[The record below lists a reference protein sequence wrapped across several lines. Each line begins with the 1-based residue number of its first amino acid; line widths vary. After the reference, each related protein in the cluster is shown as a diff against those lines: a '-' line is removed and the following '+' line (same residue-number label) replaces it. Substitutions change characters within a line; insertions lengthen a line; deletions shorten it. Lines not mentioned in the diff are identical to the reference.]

1 MISFASDYIAGAHQE
16 VLKRLVETNLENLSG
31 YGTDKYCMSAAE
43 KIKQAC
49 NCPEGEVYF
58 ITGGTQT
65 NQLIIDT
72 MLSPYEGVIATDTG
86 HVSTHEA
93 GAIEFTGHKV
103 LQLAGEAGKL
113 SAESIDGFVTNFY
126 ADENHE
132 HMVAPGMVY
141 ISFPTEYGT
150 LYSKQELTAISEVC
164 NKHNITLY
172 VDGARLG
179 YGLCSL
185 TNDVTLADMAVL
197 TDVFYIGGTKV
208 GALCGEAVVFTKKNT
223 PKHFVSQVKQHG
235 ALLAKGRLLGVQ
247 FDALFTDDLYFRIGK
262 YAVEMA
268 EKLKA
273 VFKNK
278 GYKFFLESPTNQQFI
293 ILENSKLKE
302 LEKNVVF
309 SFWEKLDEN
318 HTVVRFATSW
328 STTIEDLDALEKL
341 L

>member
-49 NCPEGEVYF
+49 NCPEAEVYF

-72 MLSPYEGVIATDTG
+72 MLSPYEGVIAADTG

-113 SAESIDGFVTNFY
+113 SAESIDSFVTNFY

-132 HMVAPGMVY
+132 HMVAPGIVY

-185 TNDVTLADMAVL
+185 TNDVTLADMAAL

-262 YAVEMA
+262 YAIEMA

-273 VFKNK
+273 VFRNK